1 LFIFEEMR
9 GGEMSE
15 KPEVTES
22 TAMQFVLVK
31 DSAGNEFICKLG
43 DLKDSAK
50 LSEEEKKKCIEN
62 VKEYWDTVT

>member
-1 LFIFEEMR
+1 
-9 GGEMSE
+9 MSE

-43 DLKDSAK
+43 DLKDSAE
-50 LSEEEKKKCIEN
+50 LSDEEKKKCIEN
-62 VKEYWDTVT
+62 VREYWDTVT